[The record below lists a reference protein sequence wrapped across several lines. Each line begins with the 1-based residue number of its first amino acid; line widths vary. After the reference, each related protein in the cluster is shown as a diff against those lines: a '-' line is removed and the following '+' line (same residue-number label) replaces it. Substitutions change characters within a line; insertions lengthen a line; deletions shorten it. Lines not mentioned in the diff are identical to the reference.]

1 MKGENYVD
9 FFSKNK
15 TKEYYVE
22 YLFREAKEIERSNYF
37 YSEKNKLYPDDENF
51 YQNSSW
57 TNYILKLYKK
67 DKFNRFKRS
76 DYFYDGEDK
85 LFPNDELFF
94 DNATWTIQRKT
105 QYKNETALSD
115 FKKNFLKNN
124 QIQNKK
130 VSKRNKPIEIKASK
144 RERSSYYYSGR
155 EKLFPEDKD
164 FVENATWSI
173 SLLKLYKED
182 KLNRM
187 RRSNYFY
194 DGEDKLFPEDELFFD
209 NTTWTF
215 SRKKQHKNKKER
227 MLSNFKTD
235 FLRNNKEGE
244 SKCQQSI
251 F

>member
-1 MKGENYVD
+1 M
-9 FFSKNK
+9 FTIFQKNEQ
-15 TKEYYVE
+15 KEFYVE
-22 YLFREAKEIERSNYF
+22 RLFREAKEIERSNYF
-37 YSEKNKLYPDDENF
+37 YSEKNKLYPDDEDF

-76 DYFYDGEDK
+76 DYFYEGVDK

-94 DNATWTIQRKT
+94 DNATWTIQRKN

-124 QIQNKK
+124 QQQNNKANK
-130 VSKRNKPIEIKASK
+130 RSKQIEIKASK
-144 RERSSYYYSGR
+144 KERSSYYYSGR
-155 EKLFPEDKD
+155 GKLFPEDKD
-164 FVENATWSI
+164 FVENATWSV

-194 DGEDKLFPEDELFFD
+194 EAEDKLFPEDELFFD

-227 MLSNFKTD
+227 MLPNFKTG
-235 FLRNNKEGE
+235 FLRNNNQK
-244 SKCQQSI
+244 SFLKDN
-251 F
+251 

>member
-1 MKGENYVD
+1 M
-9 FFSKNK
+9 FAIFQKNEQ
-15 TKEYYVE
+15 KEFYVE
-22 YLFREAKEIERSNYF
+22 RLFREAKEIERSNYF
-37 YSEKNKLYPDDENF
+37 YSEKNKLYPDDEDF

-76 DYFYDGEDK
+76 DYFYEGADK

-94 DNATWTIQRKT
+94 DNATWTIQRKN
-105 QYKNETALSD
+105 QYKNKTALSD

-124 QIQNKK
+124 QQQNNKANK
-130 VSKRNKPIEIKASK
+130 RSKQIEIKASK
-144 RERSSYYYSGR
+144 KERSSYYYSGR
-155 EKLFPEDKD
+155 GKLFPEDKD
-164 FVENATWSI
+164 FVENATWSV

-194 DGEDKLFPEDELFFD
+194 EAEDKLFPEDELFFD

-215 SRKKQHKNKKER
+215 LRKKQHKNKKER
-227 MLSNFKTD
+227 MLPNFKTG
-235 FLRNNKEGE
+235 FLRNNNQK
-244 SKCQQSI
+244 SFLKDN
-251 F
+251 